1 MDIIVKANLSPESG
15 ADPIERFDLGSIDH
29 SRRLRDGEIAVIPN
43 ATERTLAFAL
53 GHQEAGKL
61 EILGIEN
68 LAWQSGIALPAS
80 AVISVEDTV
89 TAGDKVE
96 LGGVTFEIREPAAED
111 NDFDSGSVQV
121 RATLATDTEV
131 ADNLAEAINGVENFP
146 FTATASGSKV
156 LVEYAEVG
164 EVGNGEDIITDAGAR
179 IIILG
184 GLEELT
190 GGTYGGLSRVWRKV
204 LSPTAV
210 DTDIITTFPEG
221 DYAFDVKVANL
232 SDTPDSV
239 SFADG
244 VLTIAAPGGDWSST
258 DVKVLVTATEI

>member
-1 MDIIVKANLSPESG
+1 MDIIVKANLSPELG

-29 SRRLRDGEIAVIPN
+29 SRRMRDGEIAVIPN

-80 AVISVEDTV
+80 AVISVEDDV
-89 TAGDKVE
+89 TAGDTVE
-96 LGGVTFEIREPAAED
+96 IGGTTFEIRAPSAVD
-111 NDFDSGSVQV
+111 GDFTPGNVQV
-121 RATLATDTEV
+121 RATLNDDEEV
-131 ADNLAEAINGVENFP
+131 AENLAAAINGVENFP
-146 FTATASGSKV
+146 FVATASGSNV

-164 EVGNGEDIITDAGAR
+164 LVGNGEDISADAGAR
-179 IIILG
+179 IVILG

-204 LSPTAV
+204 LSPAAAGA
-210 DTDIITTFPEG
+210 DIITTFPEG

-232 SDTPDSV
+232 SDTLDSV

-244 VLTIAAPGGDWSST
+244 VLTIAAPGGAWSST
-258 DVKVLVTATEI
+258 EVKVLVTATQI